1 MFSDDALST
10 DTLPNALVLKQP
22 IHGFRS
28 GSDAL
33 LLADAF
39 FSRYP
44 DIRDN
49 SHVLDVGCGSGA
61 ISLSL
66 LKKNPYINVTG
77 FELQQSYSHLA
88 YHNALLNGVADRFK
102 IVDGDLADIHTLLPP
117 DSFDYIV
124 TNPPFY
130 HVGNGRMAV
139 DIGKQIAHHGT
150 MDFITWIRK
159 SLYALKNRGYLMM
172 ICRTERL
179 GGIYAA
185 LDKRAGN
192 IHIQPIMSKTTTQ
205 EKYIQ
210 AKRIIVS
217 CQKASKGGTVIA
229 LG

>member
-1 MFSDDALST
+1 MFSDDVLSI
-10 DTLPNALVLKQP
+10 DTLPNRLVLKQP

-39 FSRYP
+39 FLRYP
-44 DIRDN
+44 DIRKC
-49 SHVLDVGCGSGA
+49 SRMLDVGCGSGA

-66 LKKNPYINVTG
+66 LKHNPYIHVTG

-88 YHNALLNGVADRFK
+88 YDNALLNGVSDRFNV
-102 IVDGDLADIHTLLPP
+102 INGDLVDIHTLLPP
-117 DSFDYIV
+117 DSFDYII

-130 HVGNGRMAV
+130 HVGSGRMSV

-159 SLYALKNRGYLMM
+159 SLYALKNKGYLMM

-179 GGIYAA
+179 GDIYAA

-192 IHIQPIMSKTTTQ
+192 IHIQPIISKNATQ

-217 CQKASKGGTVIA
+217 CQKASKGGTVID